1 MSHWRWYRLTSF
13 CIPIV
18 EYQAQPHY
26 LHSSVMNF
34 QIKNLSSRI
43 FCCEF
48 EDIVLYYFIYL
59 GITLKVGTS
68 MGVSY
73 SKLFKLLIDK
83 KMKNKDLI
91 SAAGISSST
100 MAKLGKDE
108 YVNVEVLVKICNAV
122 DANIGDIMD
131 VIPD

>member
-1 MSHWRWYRLTSF
+1 
-13 CIPIV
+13 
-18 EYQAQPHY
+18 
-26 LHSSVMNF
+26 
-34 QIKNLSSRI
+34 
-43 FCCEF
+43 
-48 EDIVLYYFIYL
+48 
-59 GITLKVGTS
+59 

-83 KMKNKDLI
+83 MMKKKDLI

-108 YVNVEVLVKICNAV
+108 YVNVEVLVKICNAL